1 MPFKEVVM
9 ISYYDIFLR
18 YKKIYVVSVYIKKRS
33 GLSRVSPGRPGSG
46 SIGFR
51 RANSSAGFYLDPDR
65 SQARVDPLG
74 RSEFQNYDQNPTR
87 GDNEQT
93 RLP

>member
-18 YKKIYVVSVYIKKRS
+18 YKKIYVVSVYIKKKVES
-33 GLSRVSPGRPGSG
+33 QPSFPMSPG
-46 SIGFR
+46 FR
-51 RANSSAGFYLDPDR
+51 QANSSAGFYLDPDR

-87 GDNEQT
+87 GDNGQT